1 MARAA
6 GAQARLR
13 LLRALDGSLE
23 GCAERDGQGRS
34 ATRAVRACSHRD
46 SPKRDRQRERA
57 QELTSDPPRALE
69 RDGRLHLKRPDAP
82 RGAVGGRGEHV
93 RRHRARLCHRR
104 PGPQLVHLAARV
116 LVRAIHLLAGPS
128 QSKLSSAC
136 GTRRTF
142 PHPAV
147 CSAPGDVTARAL
159 VAHKAAPMHQP
170 SRTADSAGVSVEAG
184 GCVTRTAGAG
194 RPGRAPAC
202 RAPRPRTCAASRR
215 SRAAG
220 ARWSRCAAPCAWSP
234 HCTSAARSHTCAARP
249 LARSQAMVCSASR
262 LLGPPC

>member
-1 MARAA
+1 MASAA

-128 QSKLSSAC
+128 MSKLSSAC

-142 PHPAV
+142 PILL
-147 CSAPGDVTARAL
+147 SAPHPVTSLQERWWL
-159 VAHKAAPMHQP
+159 TKQRPCT
-170 SRTADSAGVSVEAG
+170 SL
-184 GCVTRTAGAG
+184 
-194 RPGRAPAC
+194 PGRQIRQVC
-202 RAPRPRTCAASRR
+202 QSRR
-215 SRAAG
+215 AA
-220 ARWSRCAAPCAWSP
+220 A
-234 HCTSAARSHTCAARP
+234 
-249 LARSQAMVCSASR
+249 
-262 LLGPPC
+262 